1 MSEDHG
7 MANAMGVEELAA
19 YLADATLNPPI
30 ADLAT
35 LDGYLS
41 ALVVGPKF
49 IHPQQFMPEVLDP
62 KADLSL
68 TAGTEA
74 LRAVQGIAAE
84 YNRISS
90 TLSDQPRAYAP
101 RFGRTAAGSTDPTPW
116 CDGFGR
122 AIRPRRR
129 LWKRLLDTSRAEFRM
144 IDPILAHACLAGDRP
159 RAIGPQGRQP
169 VAARRQP
176 GADHRRR
183 CRHAARL
190 LDARARE
197 SQPVRPVA
205 GQPSAAVARSR
216 RLRRTGGAQ

>member
-19 YLADATLNPPI
+19 YLADTTLNPPI
-30 ADLAT
+30 ADLST

-49 IHPQQFMPEVLDP
+49 IHPQQFMPEVLGP
-62 KADLSL
+62 RADLSL

-90 TLSDQPRAYAP
+90 TLSDQPRTYAP
-101 RFGRTAAGSTDPTPW
+101 RFGRTPKGYPDPTSW

-144 IDPILAHACLAGDRP
+144 IDPILAHASPAT
-159 RAIGPQGRQP
+159 
-169 VAARRQP
+169 
-176 GADHRRR
+176 
-183 CRHAARL
+183 
-190 LDARARE
+190 ARALLG
-197 SQPVRPVA
+197 PK
-205 GQPSAAVARSR
+205 AANLSLPEGNPAPTIATAVVTLRGYWMPDRAKASRSSR
-216 RLRRTGGAQ
+216 

>member
-19 YLADATLNPPI
+19 YLAGTTLNPPI
-30 ADLAT
+30 ADLST

-49 IHPQQFMPEVLDP
+49 IHPQQFMPEVLGP

-101 RFGRTAAGSTDPTPW
+101 RFGSTADGYPDPTPW

-144 IDPILAHACLAGDRP
+144 IDPILAHASPAT
-159 RAIGPQGRQP
+159 
-169 VAARRQP
+169 
-176 GADHRRR
+176 
-183 CRHAARL
+183 
-190 LDARARE
+190 ARALLGPKAANLSLPE
-197 SQPVRPVA
+197 GNPAPTIA
-205 GQPSAAVARSR
+205 AAVVTLRGYWMPDRAKDSRSSR
-216 RLRRTGGAQ
+216 

>member
-1 MSEDHG
+1 MSDDHG
-7 MANAMGVEELAA
+7 RANAMGVEELAA
-19 YLADATLNPPI
+19 YLAEATLNPPI

-49 IHPQQFMPEVLDP
+49 IHPQQFMPEVLGP

-68 TAGTEA
+68 TAWTEA

-84 YNRISS
+84 YNRIAT

-101 RFGRTAAGSTDPTPW
+101 RFGRTADGHTDPSPW

-129 LWKRLLDTSRAEFRM
+129 LWKRLLDTGRAEFRM
-144 IDPILAHACLAGDRP
+144 IDPILAHASPAT
-159 RAIGPQGRQP
+159 
-169 VAARRQP
+169 
-176 GADHRRR
+176 
-183 CRHAARL
+183 
-190 LDARARE
+190 ARALLGPKALDLSLPE
-197 SQPVRPVA
+197 AHPAPTIA
-205 GQPSAAVARSR
+205 AAVVTLRGYWMPDRAKASR
-216 RLRRTGGAQ
+216 NASR

>member
-1 MSEDHG
+1 MSEEHG

-41 ALVVGPKF
+41 ALVVGPRF
-49 IHPQQFMPEVLDP
+49 IHPQQFLPEVLGP
-62 KADLSL
+62 RADLSL

-101 RFGRTAAGSTDPTPW
+101 RFGRTAEGHSDPTPW

-144 IDPILAHACLAGDRP
+144 IDPILAHASPAT
-159 RAIGPQGRQP
+159 
-169 VAARRQP
+169 
-176 GADHRRR
+176 
-183 CRHAARL
+183 
-190 LDARARE
+190 ARALLGPKAVNLSMPE
-197 SQPVRPVA
+197 GNPAPTIA
-205 GQPSAAVARSR
+205 AAVVTLRGYWMPDRAKASRSGR
-216 RLRRTGGAQ
+216 